1 MGGKK
6 ECTTTQFFKYIF
18 LFCFLTWPLKNEQL
32 QAIWAQKYFISQ
44 VSYSALILFGFSVD
58 TSGVSTFSLPF
69 YLHVRVSW
77 QPSLVLSRSLP
88 LSPLPLK
95 VNPLALPC
103 FTSSLGTLRSQP
115 PCSATS
121 KLVLSHRLNKTLPTP
136 SSLLSTAFSNSYHNS
151 SPGWKTFCHFFPTKT
166 LDFWPQVRRTSSSA
180 HLVMRI
186 FLNKQR

>member
-1 MGGKK
+1 MGTKVFHLSSLLL
-6 ECTTTQFFKYIF
+6 CSNSFR
-18 LFCFLTWPLKNEQL
+18 LFSGYLRRIHVFPALPLTCSCVL
-32 QAIWAQKYFISQ
+32 ATIA
-44 VSYSALILFGFSVD
+44 
-58 TSGVSTFSLPF
+58 
-69 YLHVRVSW
+69 
-77 QPSLVLSRSLP
+77 VLSRSLP
-88 LSPLPLK
+88 LSPLPFK

-103 FTSSLGTLRSQP
+103 FTSSLGTLRSQS

-121 KLVLSHRLNKTLPTP
+121 QLVLSHRLNKTLPTP

-166 LDFWPQVRRTSSSA
+166 LDFWPQVRRTSSSSA